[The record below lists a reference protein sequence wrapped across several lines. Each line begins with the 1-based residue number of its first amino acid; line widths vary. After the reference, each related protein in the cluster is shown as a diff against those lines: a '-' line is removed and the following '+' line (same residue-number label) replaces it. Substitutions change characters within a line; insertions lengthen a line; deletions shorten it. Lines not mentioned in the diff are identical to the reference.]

1 VTAAGA
7 TTAARPTG
15 AAGPTGAAPR
25 RRLAD
30 REGTL
35 AWIFLMPSVV
45 YILALVAVPF
55 VLAIGFAL
63 SDVTAGDPSFDWVGG
78 RNFARVFDDPVFW
91 RSLLNTFVFT
101 LVSMTLVVVLG
112 KVLANILVA
121 DFRGKWLVR
130 FLVLLP
136 WTTPVALSSIA
147 WLWMLDSIFSPIDWV
162 LRRLGLLGAP
172 DALIKPDSNMYWLGE
187 PGLAMASVIAVHV
200 WRLTPLAAV
209 IMVAGLVAIPR
220 DLDEAARVDGAGYW
234 RRMFEVTIP
243 LVLPVAAVAAL
254 FGAIFTFTDMAVVDV
269 LTNGGPNNATQVLTS
284 WAFFRGIDGG
294 DVGQG
299 AAIALF
305 LFPLLLAA
313 AIAIL
318 RAVRRMEVR

>member
-1 VTAAGA
+1 M
-7 TTAARPTG
+7 TTAV
-15 AAGPTGAAPR
+15 GAAPR

-35 AWIFLMPSVV
+35 AWIFLAPSVI

-55 VLAIGFAL
+55 VLAVGFAF
-63 SDVTAGDPSFDWVGG
+63 SDVTAGDPSFDWVGT
-78 RNFARVFDDPVFW
+78 RNFERVFEDSVFW
-91 RSLLNTFVFT
+91 RSLGNTFVFT
-101 LVSMTLVVVLG
+101 LVSMVLIVVLG

-121 DFRGKWLVR
+121 DFRGKWVVR
-130 FLVLLP
+130 CLVLLP
-136 WTTPVALSSIA
+136 WTTPVALSSIS
-147 WLWMLDSIFSPIDWV
+147 WLWLLDSIFSPIDWA
-162 LRRLGLLGAP
+162 LRRLGLLGSP
-172 DALIKPDSNMYWLGE
+172 DALIKPATNMYWLGE
-187 PGLAMASVIAVHV
+187 PGLAMGSVIAVHV

-243 LVLPVAAVAAL
+243 MVLPVAAVAAL
-254 FGAIFTFTDMAVVDV
+254 FGAVFTFTDMAVVDV

>member
-1 VTAAGA
+1 M
-7 TTAARPTG
+7 RSSN
-15 AAGPTGAAPR
+15 R
-25 RRLAD
+25 IAD

-35 AWIFLMPSVV
+35 AWLFLMPSVI
-45 YILALVAVPF
+45 YIIALVAVPF
-55 VLAIGFAL
+55 VLAVGFAL
-63 SDVTAGDPSFDWVGG
+63 SDVTTGDPSYDFVGL
-78 RNFARVFDDPVFW
+78 RNFDAVFDDPVFW
-91 RSLLNTFVFT
+91 RSLGNTFLFT
-101 LVSMTLVVVLG
+101 GISMLFIVIFG

-121 DFRGKWLVR
+121 DFKGKWFVR

-136 WTTPVALSSIA
+136 WTTPVTLGAIS
-147 WLWMLDSIFSPIDWV
+147 WLWLLDSIFSPIDWL
-162 LRRLGLLGAP
+162 LRQTGLLGGQ
-172 DALIKPDSNMYWLGE
+172 DAMLGNQSNMYWLGE

-209 IMVAGLVAIPR
+209 IMMAGLVAIPR
-220 DLDEAARVDGAGYW
+220 DMEEAARVDGAGYW

-243 LVLPVAAVAAL
+243 LTLPVIAVSAL

-299 AAIALF
+299 AAVALF

-318 RAVRRMEVR
+318 RAVRKLEVR

>member
-1 VTAAGA
+1 MKRV
-7 TTAARPTG
+7 
-15 AAGPTGAAPR
+15 
-25 RRLAD
+25 AD
-30 REGTL
+30 RESTL
-35 AWIFLMPSVV
+35 AWLFLMPSVI
-45 YILALVAVPF
+45 YILALVGVPF
-55 VLAIGFAL
+55 VLAVGFAL
-63 SDVTAGDPSFDWVGG
+63 SDVTTADPSYDFVGFKNFD
-78 RNFARVFDDPVFW
+78 AIFDDPVFW
-91 RSLLNTFVFT
+91 RSLGNTFLFT
-101 LVSMTLVVVLG
+101 FVSMFFIVIFG

-121 DFRGKWLVR
+121 DFRGKWVVR
-130 FLVLLP
+130 LLVLLP
-136 WTTPVALSSIA
+136 WTTPVTLGAIS
-147 WLWMLDSIFSPIDWV
+147 WLWLLDSIYSPIDWV
-162 LRRLGLLGAP
+162 LRKLGLLGTP
-172 DALIKPDSNMYWLGE
+172 DALLGTGSNMYWLGE

-209 IMVAGLVAIPR
+209 IMMAGLVAIPR
-220 DLDEAARVDGAGYW
+220 DLEEAARVDGAGYW

-243 LVLPVAAVAAL
+243 LTLPVIAVSAL

-299 AAIALF
+299 AAVALF

-318 RAVRRMEVR
+318 RAVRGLEVR

>member
-1 VTAAGA
+1 M
-7 TTAARPTG
+7 RRTG
-15 AAGPTGAAPR
+15 R
-25 RRLAD
+25 VAD

-35 AWIFLMPSVV
+35 AWLFLMPSVV
-45 YILALVAVPF
+45 YIIALVGVPF
-55 VLAIGFAL
+55 ILAVGFAL
-63 SDVTAGDPSFDWVGG
+63 SDVTTGDPSFDFVGF
-78 RNFARVFDDPVFW
+78 RNFQAIFDDPVFW
-91 RSLLNTFVFT
+91 RSLGNTFLFTGISMVFI
-101 LVSMTLVVVLG
+101 VVFG

-121 DFRGKWLVR
+121 EFRGKWFVR

-136 WTTPVALSSIA
+136 WTTPVTLGTIS
-147 WLWMLDSIFSPIDWV
+147 WLWLLDSIFSPIDWL
-162 LRRLGLLGAP
+162 LRQVGLLGEQGS
-172 DALIKPDSNMYWLGE
+172 LFGNGSNMYWLGE
-187 PGLAMASVIAVHV
+187 PGLAMGSVIAVHV

-209 IMVAGLVAIPR
+209 IMMAGLVAIPR
-220 DLDEAARVDGAGYW
+220 DLEEAARVDGAGFW

-243 LVLPVAAVAAL
+243 MTLPVIAVSAL

-299 AAIALF
+299 AAVALF

-318 RAVRRMEVR
+318 RAVRRLEVH

>member
-1 VTAAGA
+1 M
-7 TTAARPTG
+7 RQ
-15 AAGPTGAAPR
+15 
-25 RRLAD
+25 RLAD

-35 AWIFLMPSVV
+35 AWLFLMPSVV
-45 YILALVAVPF
+45 YILALVGLPFILAV
-55 VLAIGFAL
+55 GFSL
-63 SDVTAGDPSFDWVGG
+63 SDVTTADPSFDFVGL
-78 RNFARVFDDPVFW
+78 RNFDAVFDDPVFW
-91 RSLLNTFVFT
+91 RSLGNTFMFT
-101 LVSMTLVVVLG
+101 GISMILIVIFG
-112 KVLANILVA
+112 KILANILVA
-121 DFRGKWLVR
+121 DFKGKWVIR

-136 WTTPVALSSIA
+136 WTTPVTLGAIA
-147 WLWMLDSIFSPIDWV
+147 WLWLLDSIFSPIDWV
-162 LRRLGLLGAP
+162 LRQLGLLGEP
-172 DALIKPDSNMYWLGE
+172 GSLFGGQSNMYWLGE

-209 IMVAGLVAIPR
+209 IMMAGLVAIPR
-220 DLDEAARVDGAGYW
+220 DMQEAAVVDGAGYW

-243 LVLPVAAVAAL
+243 LTLPVIAVSAL

-299 AAIALF
+299 AAVALF

-318 RAVRRMEVR
+318 RAVRKLEVR